1 MAAQEGRTLTIAVAG
16 AGFGGAYL
24 VKELERLRYRAKQ
37 PLRVLL
43 FEPRQGFVFTPL
55 LHEVAAAGLE
65 LEHVVIPYERIFDES
80 WVELRHERVIRVDT
94 SQQRLFTETGSY
106 PYDYLVLAT
115 GSQTNYYGN
124 SQAQAQSLTLKDEAD
139 ALAIRAFIREAL
151 HKAAAAP
158 PKEQRRL
165 LSVAVVGGGPTGVEL
180 VADIMQLLRYRLR
193 RDYPSIAPDAPS
205 VTLYQGAKVLLPT
218 ASPRIQREAHRVLGK
233 LGIRV
238 ETGARVTAVLK
249 NGVVYTDKDDRT
261 LSAAA
266 NLVIWVA
273 GVTPTAV
280 PLDGSGQGAY
290 LVNGDLSIKGHE
302 SLFALG
308 DAAKLDPGLNLPPLP
323 ALAQAAV
330 QEAKA
335 AARNVVHR
343 VNGERT
349 EQFRFRPAGF
359 LLSLGQK
366 NAAGEVRT
374 PLGTLFIRGFF
385 AWWLWRTVY
394 LFKFL
399 DVRHQRR
406 TAWAWTKRL
415 FVPRSPPLRR
425 MRKKF

>member
-1 MAAQEGRTLTIAVAG
+1 
-16 AGFGGAYL
+16 
-24 VKELERLRYRAKQ
+24 
-37 PLRVLL
+37 
-43 FEPRQGFVFTPL
+43 
-55 LHEVAAAGLE
+55 
-65 LEHVVIPYERIFDES
+65 
-80 WVELRHERVIRVDT
+80 
-94 SQQRLFTETGSY
+94 
-106 PYDYLVLAT
+106 
-115 GSQTNYYGN
+115 
-124 SQAQAQSLTLKDEAD
+124 
-139 ALAIRAFIREAL
+139 
-151 HKAAAAP
+151 
-158 PKEQRRL
+158 
-165 LSVAVVGGGPTGVEL
+165 
-180 VADIMQLLRYRLR
+180 
-193 RDYPSIAPDAPS
+193 
-205 VTLYQGAKVLLPT
+205 
-218 ASPRIQREAHRVLGK
+218 
-233 LGIRV
+233 
-238 ETGARVTAVLK
+238 
-249 NGVVYTDKDDRT
+249 
-261 LSAAA
+261 
-266 NLVIWVA
+266 
-273 GVTPTAV
+273 
-280 PLDGSGQGAY
+280 
-290 LVNGDLSIKGHE
+290 VNGDLSIKGHE